1 MLMKILRFQFVLF
14 TFHLSSR
21 KIQSKQKIA
30 SSSKEKLQFLLPS
43 FHARVLENSVDFNE
57 SSSKTLIQIVNMEAA
72 MIIDL
77 MLLLSV
83 SQGCSNKNNNNVALC
98 VNEINFYD
106 VFFCFRQHFS
116 RIFASTFYAFNA
128 FCHVTCGTREDFFNL
143 NFFH

>member
-1 MLMKILRFQFVLF
+1 MLIFLRRNQSERDANENSS
-14 TFHLSSR
+14 LSICFIYISL
-21 KIQSKQKIA
+21 KLAKNTKQTKDRV
-30 SSSKEKLQFLLPS
+30 EFERKLQFLLPS

-77 MLLLSV
+77 MFLLRV

-106 VFFCFRQHFS
+106 VFFCFR
-116 RIFASTFYAFNA
+116 
-128 FCHVTCGTREDFFNL
+128 
-143 NFFH
+143 